1 MILNVVLFQLG
12 WFACVLGAAS
22 GYAREGAI
30 AAALLVALHIARAA
44 QPKREAM
51 LAAAAAT
58 LGFLFESALVQAGW
72 VRFEAGM
79 LLEGA
84 APYWMVALWALFA
97 TTLNESMRMLQ
108 TRPWIAALF
117 GAVGGPLAYYAG
129 ARMGALD
136 LVHPAALLTALALGW
151 AVATPLLLSL
161 ARGLNVP

>member
-44 QPKREAM
+44 RPKREAM
-51 LAAAAAT
+51 LAAAAAV

-72 VRFEAGM
+72 VRFEAGV
-79 LLEGA
+79 LVEGA

-108 TRPWIAALF
+108 TRPWIAAAF

-136 LVHPAALLTALALGW
+136 LVQPAAMLAALAVGW
-151 AVATPLLLSL
+151 ALATPLLLSL
-161 ARGLNVP
+161 ARRLNVP